1 MSAFSIY
8 FEPDGYEINPTRIMG
23 RHAAGMGVLRAAAES
38 ALKHD
43 EALLAC
49 VPREDLASK
58 FSTLVQQ
65 ISPKVRTE
73 AETTEALCKPSR
85 RHGLYV
91 PGPGLAHFASLRMRG
106 RTDSFSIVG
115 VTHTIASHA
124 AMSSIAELT
133 DTAVMPWDALIC
145 TSSSVRGAV
154 GTLLEQ
160 QCDFLKWRLKLT
172 SAPVL
177 PQLPVIPLGIHC
189 DDFSF
194 TADEKNEARD
204 RLNISADEVV
214 VLFVGRL
221 SFHAKAHPYAMY
233 AGVNGAAQKTGK
245 KITLIMCG
253 WFANDMIKK
262 AFVDG
267 AARHFASGKTI
278 FVDGGNS
285 EARSTAWAAADIFVS
300 LSDNIQESFGLTP
313 LEAMAA
319 GLPVLVT
326 DWDGYR
332 DTVRDGIDGYR
343 VPVTHSLDIV
353 GESLSRKY
361 EAGGINYDTYCGL
374 TCMMVAPDI
383 PAFERHLQTLVED
396 PAMRA
401 TMGHTGRQH
410 VRDNFDWRIVYQ
422 KYRDLFDELD
432 EMRTVDGAAWEAKR
446 PATLNCSADRLPP
459 ERMFARFA
467 SSTLSSSNSF
477 AVSSGAAENPIE
489 TYRDLIKNP
498 MFSFAK
504 VLLPS
509 EQVIQLLTSNA
520 GKSIEQI
527 AAESGMTSHHLIAAV
542 AVLTKMGLLTLV

>member
-23 RHAAGMGVLRAAAES
+23 RHAAGMGVLRAAADS
-38 ALKHD
+38 ALKND
-43 EALLAC
+43 ESLFAC
-49 VPREDLASK
+49 VPREDLAPK
-58 FSTLVQQ
+58 FNALVQQ
-65 ISPKVRTE
+65 ISPQLHTE
-73 AETTEALCKPSR
+73 VETTEALCKPGR
-85 RHGLYV
+85 RYGLYV
-91 PGPGLAHFASLRMRG
+91 PGPGVAHFASLRMRG
-106 RTDSFSIVG
+106 RTDGFSIVG

-145 TSSSVRGAV
+145 TSSSVRAAV
-154 GTLLEQ
+154 DTLLEQ

-177 PQLPVIPLGIHC
+177 PQLPVIPLGVHC

-194 TADEKNEARD
+194 TASEKNAARE
-204 RLNISADEVV
+204 RLNLSADEVV

-233 AGVNGAAQKTGK
+233 AGANSVAKKTGK

-262 AFVDG
+262 AFIDG
-267 AARHFASGKTI
+267 AARYFGNGQAT

-319 GLPVLVT
+319 GLPVIVT

-343 VPVTHSLDIV
+343 VPVTHGLDIV
-353 GESLSRKY
+353 GEPLSRKY
-361 EAGGINYDTYCGL
+361 EAGTINYDTYCGL

-383 PAFERHLQTLVED
+383 SSYEQHLEALLEN
-396 PAMRA
+396 PSMRA
-401 TMGHTGRQH
+401 TMGDSGRQH
-410 VRDNFDWRIVYQ
+410 VQANFDWRVVFQ
-422 KYRDLFDELD
+422 RYRDLFDELA
-432 EMRTVDGAAWEAKR
+432 EIRTAQGTAWETQR

-459 ERMFARFA
+459 DRMFAGFA
-467 SSTLSSSNSF
+467 SSTLSSSNRF
-477 AVSSGAAENPIE
+477 VVSPSAAENPIE

-504 VLLPS
+504 ALLPS

-527 AAESGMTSHHLIAAV
+527 AAESGMTANPLIAAV